1 MGSPPGQARR
11 DAQLGSVRDSRRTE
25 TPNKRDNDTGGSA
38 CIQSRRE
45 CMCKEREGPG
55 LSRVLGRQ
63 QDGAVRQPRV
73 SEGLSSCLSARGV
86 GAATAASER
95 TGETGG
101 GG

>member
-11 DAQLGSVRDSRRTE
+11 DARLGPVRDSRRTE
-25 TPNKRDNDTGGSA
+25 TPNKIEDDTGGWR
-38 CIQSRRE
+38 IHRGRE

-55 LSRVLGRQ
+55 LSRGLLGRQ